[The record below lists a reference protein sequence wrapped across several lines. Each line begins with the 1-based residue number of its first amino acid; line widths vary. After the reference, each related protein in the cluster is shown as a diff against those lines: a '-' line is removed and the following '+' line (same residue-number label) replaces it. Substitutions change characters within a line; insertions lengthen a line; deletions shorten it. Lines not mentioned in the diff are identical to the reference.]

1 MDETERQD
9 RLLTMV
15 NALAQEAM
23 ELPGP
28 ERGVFI
34 RDRIVEVGDT
44 LAQAYASNPEVIAWI
59 REFADQLQRW
69 TIAQVRFLEQSRT
82 ADKGNA
88 SGPEPTT
95 GQRDA

>member
-1 MDETERQD
+1 MDETERQE
-9 RLLTMV
+9 RLLRMV

-28 ERGVFI
+28 ERAAFI
-34 RDRIVEVGDT
+34 RRRIVEVGDT

-69 TIAQVRFLEQSRT
+69 TIAQVRALEQSRK
-82 ADKGNA
+82 ADDP
-88 SGPEPTT
+88 SGPEPMTD
-95 GQRDA
+95 QRDA

>member
-1 MDETERQD
+1 MDANERQE

-28 ERGVFI
+28 ERTAFI
-34 RDRIVEVGDT
+34 RGRIVEVGDT

-69 TIAQVRFLEQSRT
+69 TIAQVRFSEQSRK
-82 ADKGNA
+82 ADDP
-88 SGPEPTT
+88 SGPEPMT
-95 GQRDA
+95 D